1 MKVWAH
7 IPGTI
12 KSGFVDVQIGQEA
25 TVFRCGSGHS
35 KFGER
40 AHLAR
45 VTSQHLVFV
54 TESGAEVKT
63 AADNICD
70 VRGKAEKEGYGISLR
85 SVEEFTD
92 FFHEKVRYWNRKKL
106 CFETK

>member
-12 KSGFVDVQIGQEA
+12 ESGFVDVQFGQEV

-54 TESGAEVKT
+54 TERQKRKVTGFPSE
-63 AADNICD
+63 
-70 VRGKAEKEGYGISLR
+70 RLR
-85 SVEEFTD
+85 SSQISSTKKSDTGIVKSSASKRSK
-92 FFHEKVRYWNRKKL
+92 FF
-106 CFETK
+106 